1 MSGNWKEEL
10 MNVVWVEV
18 PVKDITRATRFY
30 AALFDQQLSPVEYDG
45 RRFATIEVADG
56 QVGLSLNQF
65 EGFDP
70 SPHGPLVYLNAGARF
85 DGMLSRIEA
94 EGGKVVIPRS
104 PMSETTVFATFS
116 DTEGNTLALYAE
128 L

>member
-1 MSGNWKEEL
+1 

-18 PVKDITRATRFY
+18 PVKDIYRATGFY
-30 AALFDQQLSPVEYDG
+30 GALFDQKLTPIDYDG
-45 RRFATIEVADG
+45 RRVASIEVSEG

-85 DGMLSRIEA
+85 DDMLSRIEA
-94 EGGKVVIPRS
+94 EGGKVIIPRS
-104 PMSETTVFATFS
+104 PMSETTVFATFH
-116 DTEGNTLALYAE
+116 DTEGNTLALYTE

>member
-1 MSGNWKEEL
+1 

-18 PVKDITRATRFY
+18 PVKDIHRATGFY
-30 AALFDQQLSPVEYDG
+30 GALFDQQLTPIEYDG

-56 QVGLSLNQF
+56 HVGLSLNQF
-65 EGFDP
+65 EGFEP
-70 SPHGPLVYLNAGARF
+70 SPNGPLVYLNAGAQF

-94 EGGKVVIPRS
+94 EGGRVVIPRS
-104 PMSETTVFATFS
+104 PMSETTVFATFC

-128 L
+128 LSELA

>member
-1 MSGNWKEEL
+1 

-18 PVKDITRATRFY
+18 PVKDINRAARFY
-30 AALFDQQLSPVEYDG
+30 GALFNQQLEPMDYDG
-45 RRFATIEVADG
+45 RRFVTIEVSDG

-70 SPHGPLVYLNAGARF
+70 SPNGPLVYLNAGLKF
-85 DGMLSRIEA
+85 DDMLSRIEQ
-94 EGGKVVIPRS
+94 EGGKVVIARS
-104 PMSETTVFATFS
+104 PMSENTVFATFN
-116 DTEGNTLALYAE
+116 DTEGNTLALYAD

>member
-1 MSGNWKEEL
+1 

-18 PVKDITRATRFY
+18 PVKDINHGSQFY
-30 AALFDQQLSPVEYDG
+30 GILFDQQLNAEEYDG
-45 RRFATIEVADG
+45 RRFAVIRVSDG

-70 SPHGPLVYLNAGARF
+70 GANGPLVYLNAGARF
-85 DGMLSRIEA
+85 DVMLSRIEA
-94 EGGKVVIPRS
+94 AGGKVVIPRS
-104 PMSETTVFATFS
+104 PMSEKSVFATFN
-116 DTEGNTLALYAE
+116 DTEGNTLALYSD